1 MIIYD
6 YNVSNGNNTIY
17 ISETMYEM
25 SQHMNVFLHQLP
37 QRTN

>member
-17 ISETMYEM
+17 ISETM
-25 SQHMNVFLHQLP
+25 
-37 QRTN
+37 